1 MVIGLRKYHRIKY
14 MSNTDSSKT
23 YIAKSSIKRLLTDVK
38 EILKSPLTEHG
49 IYYKHDDDDMLKG
62 CAMIIGPDDTP
73 YYGGFYFF
81 RFVFPNDYPHSPP
94 KVEYCTNGDNV
105 RFHPNFYKTGKV
117 CVSIL
122 NTWRGDQWTSC
133 QTLSSILLTL
143 CSLLTKDPLLHE
155 PGITKRHKDFYKYN
169 SIVAYKNIEIAIL
182 NMISKGT
189 YFPCSQFECFYD
201 DMVSSFKNNAVTLQK
216 YITEMEDESY
226 KRYVCD
232 DNLPSTTKDHHKLQ
246 IETSIYSMKVHIDF
260 GKLCK
265 AFAECKDKYA

>member
-1 MVIGLRKYHRIKY
+1 
-14 MSNTDSSKT
+14 MSRTDSSKT
-23 YIAKSSIKRLLTDVK
+23 YIAKSSIKRLISDVK
-38 EILKSPLTEHG
+38 DILKNPLTEHG
-49 IYYKHDDDDMLKG
+49 IYYKHDDADMLSG
-62 CAMIIGPDDTP
+62 YAMIVGPENTP

-81 RFVFPNDYPHSPP
+81 RFTFPNDYPHSPP

-155 PGITKRHKDFYKYN
+155 PGITKRHKDFHKYN
-169 SIVAYKNIEIAIL
+169 SIIAYKNIEIAIL
-182 NMISKGT
+182 NMINKGP
-189 YFPCSQFECFYD
+189 YFPRSYFECFYD
-201 DMVSSFKNNAVTLQK
+201 DMVSYFRKNASNLKK
-216 YITEMEDESY
+216 YIAAVEDENY
-226 KRYVCD
+226 KRYVD
-232 DNLPSTTKDHHKLQ
+232 GDELPSTTNKHHKLQ
-246 IETSIYSMKVHIDF
+246 VDTSIYSMKVGLDF

-265 AFAECKDKYA
+265 TFTECTEKHMIEFP